1 MQAMPYLKNDERIQM
16 WQAQYDGIMK
26 VLKTED
32 IQRIGDRQAAVL
44 DT

>member
-1 MQAMPYLKNDERIQM
+1 M
-16 WQAQYDGIMK
+16 WQQQYDLIIAT
-26 VLKTED
+26 LKTEN

>member
-1 MQAMPYLKNDERIQM
+1 MPFLKNDERTPM
-16 WQAQYDGIMK
+16 WQQQYDLIIAT
-26 VLKTED
+26 LKTEN